1 MMMISQKIFDHVVPT
16 PAVHLRVCVRHR
28 RWIRA
33 LERRRRCAAH
43 HARLPAAAAAAASV
57 RLLTPGARPCL
68 VLEPGA
74 ALKRTNAAHRRLN
87 FAPAAVG
94 LR

>member
-1 MMMISQKIFDHVVPT
+1 MISQKISDHVVPT
-16 PAVHLRVCVRHR
+16 PAVHLRVCVRHQR
-28 RWIRA
+28 RIRA
-33 LERRRRCAAH
+33 LERRGRCAAH
-43 HARLPAAAAAAASV
+43 HARLPAAAAAASV

-87 FAPAAVG
+87 FAPAADG